1 VNRRLLTS
9 LRRVRPVA
17 MKEVRQILRDRRT
30 LIVMLGFPIFMMLL
44 FGYALNFDVKHIPLA
59 VLDNDQSAK
68 SRDFAE
74 SFLRSGYFDF
84 AKPLAS
90 EHEVD
95 QILDGGQAQV
105 VLVVPAGFADSLARG
120 SNVAVQVAV
129 DGSNSNTAST
139 VIGYAGAI
147 MQSYSEGLRTTA
159 LSRIGRTN
167 VALPIDYR
175 PRVWYNPELRS
186 TSFLVPGIIV
196 QILLLMT
203 VISTSLSIV
212 REKERGTMEQLVV
225 SPLHPLQVI
234 VGKSVPY
241 VVLSFI
247 GATVVVLSGWL
258 LFGVPVKGSWFW
270 LFVATTAFLAG
281 GLGMGLF
288 ISTIAGTQRMAYQF
302 SGLLTMLPSFLLS
315 GFIFPLRNMPI
326 PVQVVSYIIPARYFL
341 PVLRAIIVKGV
352 GIEAFWPQMV
362 FLVVFAIAVIGLSTA
377 RLKRQMA

>member
-1 VNRRLLTS
+1 VNRRLLTR

-17 MKEVRQILRDRRT
+17 VKEVRQILRDRRT
-30 LIVMLGFPIFMMLL
+30 LAVMLGFPIFMMLL

-59 VLDNDQSAK
+59 VLDNDQTGQ
-68 SRDFAE
+68 SREFAE
-74 SFLRSGYFDF
+74 DFLHSGYFDF
-84 AKPLAS
+84 SRHLSS
-90 EHEVD
+90 EREVD
-95 QILDGGQAQV
+95 EVLDGGLAQI
-105 VLVVPAGFADSLARG
+105 VLVVPRGFADSLARG

-129 DGSNSNTAST
+129 DGSNSNTAAT

-147 MQSYSEGLRTTA
+147 MQAYSENLQTVA
-159 LSRIGRTN
+159 LSRIGRTS
-167 VALPIDYR
+167 VTLPIDYR
-175 PRVWYNPELRS
+175 PRVWYNPELKS
-186 TSFLVPGIIV
+186 ASFLIPGIIV

-247 GATVVVLSGWL
+247 GATVIVLCGWL
-258 LFGVPVKGSWFW
+258 LFGVAVKGSWLW
-270 LFVATTAFLAG
+270 LFLATSAFLAG
-281 GLGMGLF
+281 GLGMGLL

-315 GFIFPLRNMPI
+315 GWIFPLRNMPI

-341 PVLRAIIVKGV
+341 PILRAVIVKGV
-352 GIEAFWPQMV
+352 GIETFWPNMV
-362 FLVVFAIAVIGLSTA
+362 FLVVFALVVIGLSTA
-377 RLKRQMA
+377 RLRRQMA

>member
-1 VNRRLLTS
+1 VLRRWLVR

-30 LIVMLGFPIFMMLL
+30 LIVMLGFPVFMMLL
-44 FGYALNFDVKHIPLA
+44 FGYALNFDVKHIPMS
-59 VLDNDQSAK
+59 VLDNDQTGR

-74 SFLRSGYFDF
+74 SFLHSGYFEF
-84 AKPLAS
+84 SRHLSS
-90 EHEVD
+90 EREVD
-95 QILDGGQAQV
+95 EALDAGLAQV
-105 VLVVPAGFADSLARG
+105 VLVIPAGFADSLARG

-147 MQSYSEGLRTTA
+147 MQAYSEELRTAA
-159 LSRIGRTN
+159 LARIGRTN

-175 PRVWYNPELRS
+175 PRVWYNPELKS
-186 TSFLVPGIIV
+186 ASFLIPGIIV

-225 SPLHPLQVI
+225 SPLNPLQVI

-247 GATVVVLSGWL
+247 GASVVVLCGWI
-258 LFGVPVKGSWFW
+258 LFGVPVKGSWLW
-270 LFVATTAFLAG
+270 LFLATSAFLVG
-281 GLGMGLF
+281 GLGMGLL
-288 ISTIAGTQRMAYQF
+288 ISTISGTQRAAYQF

-315 GFIFPLRNMPI
+315 GWIFPLRNMPI

-341 PVLRAIIVKGV
+341 PILRAVIVKGV

-362 FLVVFAIAVIGLSTA
+362 FLVAFALVVVSLSTV
-377 RLKRQMA
+377 RLRRQMA

>member
-1 VNRRLLTS
+1 
-9 LRRVRPVA
+9 

-30 LIVMLGFPIFMMLL
+30 LIVMLGFPVFMMLL
-44 FGYALNFDVKHIPLA
+44 FGYALNFDVKHIPMS
-59 VLDNDQSAK
+59 VLDNDQTGR

-74 SFLRSGYFDF
+74 SFLHSGYFEF
-84 AKPLAS
+84 SRHLSS
-90 EHEVD
+90 EREVD
-95 QILDGGQAQV
+95 EALDAGLAQV
-105 VLVVPAGFADSLARG
+105 VLVIPAGFADSLARG

-147 MQSYSEGLRTTA
+147 MQAYSEELRTAA
-159 LSRIGRTN
+159 LARIGRTN

-175 PRVWYNPELRS
+175 PRVWYNPELKS
-186 TSFLVPGIIV
+186 ASFLIPGIIV

-225 SPLHPLQVI
+225 SPLNPLQVI

-247 GATVVVLSGWL
+247 GASVVVLCGWI
-258 LFGVPVKGSWFW
+258 LFGVPVKGSWLW
-270 LFVATTAFLAG
+270 LFLATSAFLVG
-281 GLGMGLF
+281 GLGMGLL
-288 ISTIAGTQRMAYQF
+288 ISTISGTQRAAYQF

-315 GFIFPLRNMPI
+315 GWIFPLRNMPI

-341 PVLRAIIVKGV
+341 PILRAVIVKGV

-362 FLVVFAIAVIGLSTA
+362 FLVAFALVVVSLSTV
-377 RLKRQMA
+377 RLRRQMA

>member
-1 VNRRLLTS
+1 VTRKWLIR

-30 LIVMLGFPIFMMLL
+30 LTVMLGFPIFMMLL

-59 VLDNDQSAK
+59 VLDNDQSAR
-68 SRDFAE
+68 SRDFVE
-74 SFLRSGYFDF
+74 SFLHSGYFDF
-84 AKPLAS
+84 VKPLAS
-90 EHEVD
+90 QQEVD
-95 QILDGGQAQV
+95 QTLDGGQAQV

-147 MQSYSEGLRTTA
+147 MQSYSEGLRTKA

-175 PRVWYNPELRS
+175 PRVWYNPELKS
-186 TSFLVPGIIV
+186 ASFLIPGIIV

-225 SPLHPLQVI
+225 SPLNPLQVI

-247 GATVVVLSGWL
+247 GAAVIVLCGWL

-270 LFVATTAFLAG
+270 LFVATSSFLAG
-281 GLGMGLF
+281 GLGLGLF
-288 ISTIAGTQRMAYQF
+288 ISTISGTQRMAYQL

-315 GFIFPLRNMPI
+315 GWIFPLRNMPL
-326 PVQVVSYIIPARYFL
+326 PVRIVSYVIPARYFL
-341 PVLRAIIVKGV
+341 PILRAVIVKGV
-352 GIEAFWPQMV
+352 GIETFWPHMV
-362 FLVVFAIAVIGLSTA
+362 FLVVFALVMLILSTG
-377 RLKRQMA
+377 RLRRQMA